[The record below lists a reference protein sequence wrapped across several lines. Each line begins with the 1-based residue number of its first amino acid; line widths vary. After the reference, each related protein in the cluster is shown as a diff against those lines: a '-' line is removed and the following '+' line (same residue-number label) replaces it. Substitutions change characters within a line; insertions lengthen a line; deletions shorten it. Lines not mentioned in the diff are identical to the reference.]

1 MTFTSQPSDDSHDSA
16 AASKG
21 DGAVSPAADDRL
33 APLRQRID
41 EIDQKLVEL
50 LNERAGIVV
59 EVGEIKRDT
68 ASPIY
73 APERERE
80 VLQRVRSHNRGP
92 LPNACLDAIWRE
104 MMSGSF
110 ALEQP
115 LRIGYLGPPGSFS
128 HLAATRQFGA
138 SVEYDNLA
146 DIGAIFDAVARRDN
160 DYGLVPIE
168 NSSEGS
174 VSATLDGLLETQVQ
188 IVAEVLLP
196 VHHNLLA
203 NCNAPS
209 IRQIYSHPQALG
221 QCRRWLAMQF
231 PRVEQVASASTSQ
244 AAEIAARH
252 ADEGAA
258 AIGSTLAGKIHDVHV
273 QFENIEDNPSNCTR
287 FFIIGHQR
295 PAPTGDDKT
304 SILFTTRHKAG
315 ALAEV
320 LDVLRDAG
328 LNLTHIDKRPN
339 QRANWEY
346 SFFIDMVG
354 HRDDPAVTQAIEAAS
369 EHCLHLTVL
378 GSFPRAKDTL

>member
-1 MTFTSQPSDDSHDSA
+1 MPDSA
-16 AASKG
+16 PHDPHAS
-21 DGAVSPAADDRL
+21 ADELGPEAQRRL
-33 APLRQRID
+33 APLRDRID
-41 EIDQKLVEL
+41 EIDQRLVEL
-50 LNERAGIVV
+50 LNERARIVV

-73 APERERE
+73 APERERQ
-80 VLQRVRSHNRGP
+80 VLQRIRRHNDGP
-92 LPNACLDAIWRE
+92 LPDACLDAIWRE

-110 ALEQP
+110 ALERP
-115 LRIGYLGPPGSFS
+115 LRIGFLGPPGSFS
-128 HLAATRQFGA
+128 HLAARRQFGA

-146 DIGAIFDAVARRDN
+146 DIASIFHAVARHDN

-174 VSATLDGLLETQVQ
+174 VSATLDGLLDSSVQV
-188 IVAEVLLP
+188 VAELLLP

-203 NCNAPS
+203 NCDAPE
-209 IRQIYSHPQALG
+209 IRRIYSHPQALG
-221 QCRRWLAMQF
+221 QCRRWLATQF
-231 PRVEQVASASTSQ
+231 PRVEQVATASTSQ
-244 AAEIAARH
+244 AAEIAAAH

-273 QFENIEDNPSNCTR
+273 QFENIEDNPNNCTR
-287 FFIIGHQR
+287 FFVIGHQR

-304 SILFTTRHKAG
+304 AILFTTQHKPG
-315 ALAEV
+315 ALAVV

-328 LNLTHIDKRPN
+328 INLTHIDKRPN

-346 SFFIDMVG
+346 SFFIDVVG
-354 HRDDPAVTQAIEAAS
+354 HIDEPDVARAVAAAA
-369 EHCLHLTVL
+369 EHCLHLHVL